1 MTVPQLSATLA
12 AAAVAL
18 ELEILDQNFF
28 NAIVLLS
35 MVTTI
40 PVPTMVRYLID
51 HYQITFDPV
60 AVPDAAAIAA
70 PQLVDSPAAPR
81 PSLFSRWLNRK
92 KRG

>member
-51 HYQITFDPV
+51 HYHITFDPV
-60 AVPDAAAIAA
+60 AIPDAAAIAS
-70 PQLVDSPAAPR
+70 PQLVDSPSAPR

-92 KRG
+92 KQG